1 MIFED
6 DEDCVDMSDF
16 DGHISGLICDQCG
29 SETVFYDGDQ
39 YECSSCGM
47 TWVDDSEI
55 GEYIPDEFE
64 IHYKLQKQIEKAER
78 QMFID
83 GIEKLTLKYLFS
95 STYRFFRDMEFY
107 SSQEPAPE
115 IAYPYQLSEAIKRKV
130 SYEELKKIPAPEG
143 LSEVEKE
150 KSFYGFM
157 QDFMTSVDNL
167 PYNAKKEDWAQYL
180 NIPVSEVEKFFPKDG
195 LCLDNFIDPQWVIS
209 NFSAVFSKSIQ
220 ELDEGILDMIDD
232 YSMNMNE
239 CFYAYFVEREQSFVQ
254 MMDSNLPAEVEV
266 AQRYVDGV
274 RTKKEEFLSNAV
286 KNNLTVIETIMQ
298 FVDYAFEDSGFIN
311 G

>member
-6 DEDCVDMSDF
+6 DEDYVDMSDF

-29 SETVFYDGDQ
+29 SETVFYDCDQ

-83 GIEKLTLKYLFS
+83 GVEKLALKYLFS

-107 SSQEPAPE
+107 NSQEPAPE

-130 SYEELKKIPAPEG
+130 SYEDLKKIPAPEG

-157 QDFMTSVDNL
+157 QDFMTSVDSL
-167 PYNAKKEDWAQYL
+167 PYNAKKEDWAKYL
-180 NIPVSEVEKFFPKDG
+180 NISVAEVEKFFPKAG
-195 LCLDNFIDPQWVIS
+195 LSLDNFIDPQCVIN
-209 NFSAVFSKSIQ
+209 NFSAVFSKSIRN
-220 ELDEGILDMIDD
+220 LDEGLLDMMDD
-232 YSMNMNE
+232 YSMNVND
-239 CFYAYFVEREQSFVQ
+239 CFYFYFVEREQPYIQ
-254 MMDSNLPAEVEV
+254 MMNSHLSEEVKV

-274 RTKKEEFLSNAV
+274 ITKKEEFLSNAV

-298 FVDYAFEDSGFIN
+298 FVDYAFEGSGFISE
-311 G
+311 

>member
-1 MIFED
+1 MIN
-6 DEDCVDMSDF
+6 EDCVDMSDF

-47 TWVDDSEI
+47 TWIDDSEI
-55 GEYIPDEFE
+55 GEYIPDEYE
-64 IHYKLQKQIEKAER
+64 IHDKLQKQVEKAER

-83 GIEKLTLKYLFS
+83 GIERLALKYLFS

-107 SSQEPAPE
+107 NSQETAPE

-130 SYEELKKIPAPEG
+130 SYEDLKKIPAPEG
-143 LSEVEKE
+143 LSEEEKE

-157 QDFMTSVDNL
+157 QDFMTSVDSL
-167 PYNAKKEDWAQYL
+167 PYNAKKEDWAKYL
-180 NIPVSEVEKFFPKDG
+180 NISVAEVEKFFPKDG
-195 LCLDNFIDPQWVIS
+195 LSLDNFIDPQWVIN
-209 NFSAVFSKSIQ
+209 NFSAVFSKSIRN
-220 ELDEGILDMIDD
+220 LDEGLLDMLDD
-232 YSMNMNE
+232 YSMNVND
-239 CFYAYFVEREQSFVQ
+239 CFYFYFVEREQPYIQ
-254 MMDSNLPAEVEV
+254 MMNSHLSEEVKV

-298 FVDYAFEDSGFIN
+298 FVDYAFEGSGFISE
-311 G
+311 